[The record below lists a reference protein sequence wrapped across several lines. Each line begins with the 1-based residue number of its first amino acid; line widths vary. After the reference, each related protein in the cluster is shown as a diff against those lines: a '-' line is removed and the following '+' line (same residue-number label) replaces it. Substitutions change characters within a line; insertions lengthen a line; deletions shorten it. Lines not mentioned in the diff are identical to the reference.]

1 MGNNQKI
8 KIKHKGWWIAALIA
22 VFLVVIGYGAA
33 TVYLNYINIKEIGEQ
48 YLSIY
53 IKNVQ
58 ADIILKSGC
67 FVLAFILFMISD
79 LIIKKNL
86 LKWEPTATYLTSPLG
101 FWGMPALLAL
111 ITICFTPYHT
121 AESALIASNPSWFSV
136 LDPIFFKDVGY
147 YVFQRPLFMNATI
160 WGIILLA
167 FVFAYSVFVYFLY
180 YVRNGGGG
188 FSQILKQQR
197 IVVHLTV
204 CVLAIFALTTV
215 AFSFAAEELLFTQSG
230 DTTGGKYTDM
240 TVWLNY
246 YKLSPIF
253 LFAIILAAIIFIV
266 KKKPKHLIGSVL
278 AYPAIWIVA
287 VICAVVVQQFVVRP
301 NEASMERPYI
311 KNNIQYTNMA
321 YNLDDIT
328 EIEYPVSGVV
338 TPSAVAQNESDIS
351 NIRIADIDATLQ
363 AFNQLQSFRTFYTFS
378 DIDTLPYTDE
388 NGNRKTALVSVR
400 ELNTENIPKDDSDYV
415 SRTMRYTHGYGVTAS
430 SASAFTADGKPEFLI
445 EDMDGTSKFPTEIK
459 QNRIYF
465 GELADDDSYVIVNTL
480 QNELDYYNSK
490 DEQEFSYDGYAGVQL
505 NPFTRILYA
514 AKYTD
519 INIAISGYIT
529 NDSRILT
536 NRNIIDRAKLA
547 LPFLTFDEDAHI
559 AITDDGRLVWVI
571 DGYTTTNNYP
581 YSQRDDTLDEDFG
594 TNYVRNSVKVIV
606 DAYHGTVDAYV
617 IDWNDPI
624 IQTYN
629 KTYPGVFSSEA
640 LPVDIAS
647 QITYP
652 ETLFEMQAN
661 IYKKYHNTNPSTFYS
676 NSDLWEISKEKR
688 GTSGD
693 VKSIR
698 PYYNIAKIYN
708 NTSELVLMQPFTA
721 VAKDNMTAWV
731 AASCDINNY
740 GKMTSYIFPQSKHVY
755 GSLQIENKI
764 DTNSDV
770 SALLSTLKTDSTSAL
785 RGNMLVVPI
794 MDTVVYIKPIYT
806 TSTNTASVPELQK
819 IVLVCGDN
827 IIIENSVKEAFAK
840 LAKNMPSAGYDS
852 PQLTLPESPE
862 TDNELILS
870 AIETYKEASQFQSE
884 GDWINYGRSMKQFDD
899 IMKKLETEFMD
910 SALETEANSLA
921 E

>member
-1 MGNNQKI
+1 MGNKQKI

-111 ITICFTPYHT
+111 VTICFTPYYT

-147 YVFQRPLFMNATI
+147 YVFQRPLFINATV
-160 WGIILLA
+160 WGIILLS
-167 FVFAYSVFVYFLY
+167 FVFAYSAFVYFLY

-188 FSQILKQQR
+188 FSKILKQQR
-197 IVVHLTV
+197 IVVHLTI

-246 YKLSPIF
+246 YKLSPLF
-253 LFAIILAAIIFIV
+253 LFAIIVAAIIFII

-278 AYPAIWIVA
+278 AYPAIWVVA
-287 VICAVVVQQFVVRP
+287 VICSVAVQNFVVRP
-301 NEASMERPYI
+301 NEASIERPYI
-311 KNNIQYTNMA
+311 KNNIEYTNMA
-321 YNLDDIT
+321 YNLNNIT
-328 EIEYPVSGVV
+328 EIEYPVSGVI
-338 TPSAVAQNESDIS
+338 TPSSIAQNETDIA
-351 NIRIADIDATLQ
+351 NIRISDIDATLQ

-378 DIDTLPYTDE
+378 DIDTLPYTAED
-388 NGNRKTALVSVR
+388 GSKKTALVSVR

-415 SRTMRYTHGYGVTAS
+415 SRTMRYTHGYGIVAS
-430 SASAFTADGKPEFLI
+430 SASEFTPDGKPAFLI
-445 EDMDGTSKFPTEIK
+445 ENMEGDSSFPTEIT

-465 GELADDDSYVIVNTL
+465 GELAEDDSYVIVNTL
-480 QNELDYYNSK
+480 QNELDYYDSK
-490 DEQEFSYDGYAGVQL
+490 EEQEFSYDGYAGVTL
-505 NPFTRILYA
+505 NPFTRLLYA
-514 AKYTD
+514 AKFAD

-529 NDSRILT
+529 DDSKILT

-547 LPFLTFDEDAHI
+547 LPFLKFDEDAHI
-559 AITDDGRLVWVI
+559 AITADGRLVWVV
-571 DGYTTTNNYP
+571 DGYTTTNYYP
-581 YSQRDDTLDEDFG
+581 YSQRDYTLDKDFG

-606 DAYHGTVDAYV
+606 DAYNGTVDAYI
-617 IDWNDPI
+617 IDLNDPI

-629 KTYPGVFSSEA
+629 KTYPGVFSPNP
-640 LPVDIAS
+640 LPSDIAA

-652 ETLFEMQAN
+652 ETLFEMQAS
-661 IYKKYHNTNPSTFYS
+661 IYKKYHNTNPSSFYS

-693 VKSIR
+693 IKAIN
-698 PYYNIAKIYN
+698 PYYNFAKIYN

-721 VAKDNMTAWV
+721 VSKDNMTAWV

-770 SALLSTLKTDSTSAL
+770 SALLSSLKTDSTNVL
-785 RGNMLVVPI
+785 RGNLLVVPI
-794 MDTVVYIKPIYT
+794 MDTIVYIKPIYT
-806 TSTNTASVPELQK
+806 SSTNAASVPELKK
-819 IVLVCGDN
+819 IILVCGDN
-827 IIIENSVKEAFAK
+827 LLIKDTLTEAFAQ
-840 LAKNMPSAGYDS
+840 LAKIMPSAEYNAPLEDV
-852 PQLTLPESPE
+852 PEVPE

-870 AIETYKEASQFQSE
+870 AISAYKEATQFQSE
-884 GDWINYGRSMKQFDD
+884 GDWVNYGRSMKQFDD
-899 IMKKLETEFMD
+899 LMKKIESKFADMELDTEED
-910 SALETEANSLA
+910 TQSE
-921 E
+921 